1 METGAAATSL
11 LGELFF
17 GRRVSPYKELFP
29 IWEIVHKCLA
39 KKGSSM

>member
-17 GRRVSPYKELFP
+17 VDSQMGRRVSPYKELFP
-29 IWEIVHKCLA
+29 ILGNCA
-39 KKGSSM
+39 